1 MPPAAAR
8 PMTPAEWGA
17 LVFLSLLWGGSFF
30 FNAVAVAAVPVL
42 LVVAARTSLAAALL
56 IAGLALAGA
65 AFPRRRAVWAAFLA
79 MGLLNN
85 VVPFTLIVWA
95 QQTLASGVAAILNAT
110 TPLFTVILAHW
121 LTQDERLTPGRLAGA
136 AIGFSGVA
144 VLVGPAALASLG
156 TAAPA
161 QLACLAAAVS
171 YALGSIFG
179 RRFGAMGVAPAI
191 AAAGQLAMS
200 SLVLA
205 PLALALDR
213 PWTLPAPGVAV
224 LAALVGLAALST
236 ALAYLIYFRLI
247 ATAGAT
253 NAALVT
259 LLIPASAI
267 LLGVALLGETLTAR
281 ELAGLGLIVLG
292 LAAIDGRPWRALRRR
307 AGAD

>member
-1 MPPAAAR
+1 MPPATAR
-8 PMTPAEWGA
+8 PMTPREWAA
-17 LVFLSLLWGGSFF
+17 LLLLSALWGGSFY

-42 LVVAARTSLAAALL
+42 GVVAARVTLAAAIL
-56 IAGLALAGA
+56 IAALALSGA
-65 AFPRRRAVWAAFLA
+65 ALPRGRAVWAAFLA

-110 TPLFTVILAHW
+110 TPLFAVLLAHW
-121 LTQDERLTPGRLAGA
+121 LTEDERLTPGRLAGT
-136 AIGFSGVA
+136 AIGFAGVA
-144 VLVGPAALASLG
+144 VLVGPSALANLG
-156 TAAPA
+156 EATLA

-171 YALGSIFG
+171 YAFSIIFG
-179 RRFGAMGVAPAI
+179 RRFRALGVAPAV

-205 PLALALDR
+205 PLALAVDR
-213 PWTLPAPGVAV
+213 PWTLPAPGAAAI
-224 LAALVGLAALST
+224 LALFGLAALST
-236 ALAYLIYFRLI
+236 ALAYLIFFRLI
-247 ATAGAT
+247 ASAGAT

-267 LLGVALLGETLTAR
+267 LLGVLLLGEALTAR
-281 ELAGLGLIVLG
+281 EIAGLALIVLG

-307 AGAD
+307 TG